1 MAKKTGTKHHV
12 IIKLSDLNKMF
23 KNDEVIPIPKAF
35 AKDIAYLLAAH
46 SVSLNEVDKTTKES
60 VYSNTVSETVSENI
74 EPQDFKQELNK
85 EDETPIQ
92 FSISE

>member
-60 VYSNTVSETVSENI
+60 VESNEVPENISENI
-74 EPQDFKQELNK
+74 EPQNSERELKK
-85 EDETPIQ
+85 EDEAPIQ